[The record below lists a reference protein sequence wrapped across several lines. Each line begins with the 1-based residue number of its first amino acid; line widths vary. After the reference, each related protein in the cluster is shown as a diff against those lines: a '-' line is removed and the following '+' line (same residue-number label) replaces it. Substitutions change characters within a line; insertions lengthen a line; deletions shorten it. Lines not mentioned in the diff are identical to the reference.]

1 MPCPGGTNGGNSAGT
16 RKVKK
21 NYSLTRQF
29 AIVMLVFVPVVAIE
43 LVNGGRILGAAGNSY
58 PILGIALDAC
68 TGETADRKTEQRR

>member
-1 MPCPGGTNGGNSAGT
+1 
-16 RKVKK
+16 
-21 NYSLTRQF
+21 
-29 AIVMLVFVPVVAIE
+29 MLVFVPVVAIE